1 MEHISTT
8 TLIVTLIVMV
18 VISAYFSGSETG
30 MMTLNR
36 YRLRHMAKQGNR
48 QAKRVEKLLRK
59 PDRLIS
65 LVLIGN
71 NLVNILASALG
82 TIVGMRLY
90 GDAGVAIATGVLTFV
105 VLVFA
110 EVLPKTIAALYPEK
124 VAYPSSLLLAPL
136 QILMM
141 PLVWLLNTITRIL
154 MRMMG
159 IKTDIVI
166 SGALSKDELR
176 TIVNES
182 RSQISRRNQDM
193 LLSVLDLEKV
203 SVDDIMVPRNDIVG
217 ININDDW
224 KSIVRQ
230 LTHSPHGRI
239 VLYRDTLDDEIKD
252 RAFFANP
259 VLTGAVD
266 KAKNAGKAV
275 HIMGLLSA
283 GGVHSHEDHIMAM
296 VELAAERGAEKIY
309 LHAFLDGR
317 DTPPRSAESSLK
329 KFEEKFAALGK
340 GRVASIIGRY
350 YAMDRDNRWD
360 RVEKA
365 YDLLTLAQGEF
376 QADTAVAGLQAAYA
390 RDENDEFVKAT
401 VIRAEGQPD
410 AAMEDGDALIF
421 MNFRADRA
429 REITRAFVN
438 ADFDGFARKKVVN
451 VDFVMLTEY
460 AADIKTAV
468 AYPPASLVNTFGEWM
483 AKNDKT
489 QLRIS
494 ETEKYAHV
502 TFFFNGGVEE
512 SFKGEDRI
520 LINSPKVATYDLQPE
535 MSSAELTEKLV
546 AAIKSGKYDTI
557 ICNYPNGD
565 MVGHTGVME
574 AAVKAVEALDHCVEE
589 VAKAVESVGGQLLI
603 TADHG
608 NAEQMRDPATGQ
620 AHTAHT
626 NLPVPLIYVGDKN
639 VKAVEGG
646 KLSDIAPTM
655 LSLMGMEIPQ
665 EMTGKPLFI
674 VE

>member
-1 MEHISTT
+1 
-8 TLIVTLIVMV
+8 
-18 VISAYFSGSETG
+18 
-30 MMTLNR
+30 
-36 YRLRHMAKQGNR
+36 
-48 QAKRVEKLLRK
+48 
-59 PDRLIS
+59 
-65 LVLIGN
+65 
-71 NLVNILASALG
+71 
-82 TIVGMRLY
+82 
-90 GDAGVAIATGVLTFV
+90 
-105 VLVFA
+105 
-110 EVLPKTIAALYPEK
+110 
-124 VAYPSSLLLAPL
+124 
-136 QILMM
+136 
-141 PLVWLLNTITRIL
+141 
-154 MRMMG
+154 
-159 IKTDIVI
+159 
-166 SGALSKDELR
+166 
-176 TIVNES
+176 
-182 RSQISRRNQDM
+182 
-193 LLSVLDLEKV
+193 
-203 SVDDIMVPRNDIVG
+203 
-217 ININDDW
+217 
-224 KSIVRQ
+224 
-230 LTHSPHGRI
+230 
-239 VLYRDTLDDEIKD
+239 
-252 RAFFANP
+252 P
-259 VLTGAVD
+259 VLTNAVD
-266 KAKNAGKAV
+266 QAKNAGKAV

-317 DTPPRSAESSLK
+317 DTAPRSAEASLK
-329 KFEEKFAALGK
+329 KFEDKFAALGK
-340 GRVASIIGRY
+340 GRVASIVGRY

-365 YDLLTLAQGEF
+365 YDLMTLAQGEF

-401 VIRAEGQPD
+401 VIHAEGQAD
-410 AAMEDGDALIF
+410 AAMEDGDTLIF

-451 VDFVMLTEY
+451 LNFVMLTEY

-468 AYPPASLVNTFGEWM
+468 AYPPASLANTFGEWM

-512 SFKGEDRI
+512 PFAGEERI

-546 AAIKSGKYDTI
+546 AAIESGKYDTI

-574 AAVKAVEALDHCVEE
+574 AAIKAVEALDNCIDQVT
-589 VAKAVESVGGQLLI
+589 KAVESVGGQLLI

-626 NLPVPLIYVGDKN
+626 NLPVPLIYVGEKN